1 MLREGMLN
9 LSCLEKVAVTG
20 ATGFIGGH
28 LVRLLAS
35 AGCRPTLLGRSEKYG
50 GLLAGLERQV
60 LWTSCDLLDGES
72 VQAAIRKEK
81 PNTLFH
87 LAGTR
92 RGCEA
97 ADCASLN
104 FYGTAQLLEE
114 SRKIGV
120 RRIVIAGSAEEYGKQ
135 TGPLNE
141 RLSLKPST
149 LYGISKA
156 LATKHALALNARDGC
171 PVVVVRPFS
180 VYGPGQPGE
189 MFVAQAIKAAVRE
202 VPFKMSTGEQKRDLV
217 FVADVVRGLI
227 RAAMTPRIEG
237 KVINLATGRPNRL
250 RDVAG
255 RIWQISGT
263 SAPLVIGALKPGPD
277 ELCDTW
283 ADVVDAA
290 KLLDWRAEVK
300 LDEGLRQTIG
310 FARVQ
315 YGDKVQLCQ
324 TA

>member
-1 MLREGMLN
+1 MLIEGMLN

-20 ATGFIGGH
+20 ATGFIGNH
-28 LVRLLAS
+28 LVRLLVS

-50 GLLAGLERQV
+50 GLLAGVEGHVR
-60 LWTSCDLLDGES
+60 WTPCDLLDAES
-72 VQAAIRKEK
+72 VRAAIQKEK

-92 RGCEA
+92 RGGEA
-97 ADCASLN
+97 ADCANLN
-104 FYGTAQLLEE
+104 FYATAQLLEE
-114 SRKIGV
+114 SRKNGV
-120 RRIVIAGSAEEYGKQ
+120 RRIVIAGSAEEYGSQ
-135 TGPLNE
+135 AGPLNE

-149 LYGISKA
+149 GYGISKA
-156 LATKHALALNARDGC
+156 LATKHALALNAREGC

-180 VYGPGQPGE
+180 VYGPGQPRE
-189 MFVAQAIKAAVRE
+189 MFVAQAVEAAVRG
-202 VPFKMSTGEQKRDLV
+202 VPFKMSIGEQKRDLV
-217 FVADVVRGLI
+217 FVADVARGLI

-237 KVINLATGRPNRL
+237 KVINLATGRPYRL
-250 RDVAG
+250 RDVAE
-255 RIWQISGT
+255 RIWQMSGT

-283 ADVVDAA
+283 ADIGEAA
-290 KLLDWRAEVK
+290 KLLDWQAEVE
-300 LDEGLRQTIG
+300 LDEGLRQTISL
-310 FARVQ
+310 ARVQ